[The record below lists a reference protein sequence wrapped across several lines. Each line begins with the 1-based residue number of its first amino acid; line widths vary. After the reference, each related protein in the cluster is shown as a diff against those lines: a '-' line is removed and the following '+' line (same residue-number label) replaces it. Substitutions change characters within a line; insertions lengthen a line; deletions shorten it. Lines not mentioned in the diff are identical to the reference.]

1 MKNDD
6 EAKFSL
12 SAFIKHLGT
21 QFYYITTTIKELL
34 LLSLFDYCLT
44 RVYIINILIMTKLD
58 FSVHTQKPWLG
69 NGGSCVEFGHILY
82 HKIKLITRW
91 TMQQVTGMV
100 WNSIFYSLSLMS
112 ILNNMIIVCWTSI
125 FFHYVLLNKISRAS
139 WVKLVFY
146 QCHSILFILQVLPEM
161 KEFKLI
167 LSSSHSSSKI

>member
-58 FSVHTQKPWLG
+58 FSVHTQKP
-69 NGGSCVEFGHILY
+69 
-82 HKIKLITRW
+82 
-91 TMQQVTGMV
+91 
-100 WNSIFYSLSLMS
+100 
-112 ILNNMIIVCWTSI
+112 
-125 FFHYVLLNKISRAS
+125 
-139 WVKLVFY
+139 
-146 QCHSILFILQVLPEM
+146 
-161 KEFKLI
+161 
-167 LSSSHSSSKI
+167 